1 MLTWAVEGYFAYQR
15 DGLGMPADV
24 EQAKDDYRTAMNP
37 LQEFIEVCCD
47 VHPDGKVPPKPLF
60 DAYRSWCKRYEKKP
74 LTQQEF
80 VNHMKA
86 LGYYKKQDKGWW
98 WIGLGLKQDR
108 DPDPWDWDED
118 SLEKYRQEGQET
130 DIKSDIT
137 NIDFVSLPTRPPSDF
152 IKHDGGNA

>member
-1 MLTWAVEGYFAYQR
+1 
-15 DGLGMPADV
+15 
-24 EQAKDDYRTAMNP
+24 
-37 LQEFIEVCCD
+37 
-47 VHPDGKVPPKPLF
+47 
-60 DAYRSWCKRYEKKP
+60 
-74 LTQQEF
+74 
-80 VNHMKA
+80 MKA